1 MNYRLQ
7 PNPETGLAQL
17 VVEPEDPNA
26 VAEKELADLK
36 AAARAYRENAAKVCA
51 EYHRLAALAR
61 DAWAKAND
69 LKERIER
76 HRDRDNFHDN
86 DR

>member
-1 MNYRLQ
+1 MTYKLQ
-7 PNPETGLAQL
+7 PNPETGMAQL

-36 AAARAYRENAAKVCA
+36 TAARAYRANAEKACA
-51 EYHRLAALAR
+51 EYHRLAALSR

-69 LKERIER
+69 LEERIER
-76 HRDRDNFHDN
+76 HRDMEKFHDN
-86 DR
+86 DQ